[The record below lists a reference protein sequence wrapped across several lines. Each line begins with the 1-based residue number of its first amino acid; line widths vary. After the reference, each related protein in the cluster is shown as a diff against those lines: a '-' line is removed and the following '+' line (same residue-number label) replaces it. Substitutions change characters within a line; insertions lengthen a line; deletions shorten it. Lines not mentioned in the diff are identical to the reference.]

1 MYTSP
6 VIKRMRAAVEDAQ
19 DDAEFTARLIDAI
32 DNDPAVRAAI
42 LRLIRR
48 QATPTQP
55 AKTATTVR
63 GRRR

>member
-6 VIKRMRAAVEDAQ
+6 VIKRMRSAVEGAH

-42 LRLIRR
+42 LRLTRR
-48 QATPTQP
+48 TTPQQP
-55 AKTATTVR
+55 TRTTTTTR
-63 GRRR
+63 GRGR